1 MGEGAGGGEE
11 AGPAGGDV
19 AGAGAGGEEAPEDA
33 AAGGWEGAGDAGVGD
48 ADEEGAEG
56 VAAEGAEGTDGA
68 PEGAGPGEVGEGREG
83 GATGEGEVGGEGEEE
98 GVKGEEA
105 GDEEGSLPPGR
116 APSPEM
122 LPVSLSMGD
131 PSTIEGFDDDMSAD
145 TLGRDSTLP
154 GGDDEEADADSGDTG
169 DGRSDGLWSRGV
181 TPEASR
187 LEEDLRTAREEET
200 RLREEN
206 ERLQIRLLANR
217 KTHKMAVGAPG
228 GDAATGLMDNS
239 RFAAAVENW
248 WALDN
253 SLADARELA
262 AQELEDA
269 KAQVEVA
276 MERAEEIQRTFWEFK
291 AEVARSAQN
300 SRTGKTIP
308 PRLIAEI
315 ETTEAAREAELGK
328 ARLRNI
334 QLMAHLRKLE
344 ARLKQKEELAE
355 GLHLI
360 DFEQLKI
367 ENQSLNEKIEER
379 SEELLKLR
387 KKTTTTVQIVTH
399 LKEKLQFVQK
409 ENRGLLELLQNL
421 EGELAGQRDR
431 LARAKQDRDRLRQEN
446 GALKASSGQ
455 VTNPVLLRD
464 LQEHRVLRDDLLVEC
479 QSLKQEHE
487 SLMAMAAMAHM
498 QQTRFTPPS
507 TAGGA

>member
-1 MGEGAGGGEE
+1 
-11 AGPAGGDV
+11 
-19 AGAGAGGEEAPEDA
+19 
-33 AAGGWEGAGDAGVGD
+33 
-48 ADEEGAEG
+48 
-56 VAAEGAEGTDGA
+56 
-68 PEGAGPGEVGEGREG
+68 
-83 GATGEGEVGGEGEEE
+83 
-98 GVKGEEA
+98 
-105 GDEEGSLPPGR
+105 
-116 APSPEM
+116 
-122 LPVSLSMGD
+122 MGD
-131 PSTIEGFDDDMSAD
+131 PSTIEGFDDDVLAD
-145 TLGRDSTLP
+145 SLGREMTLP
-154 GGDDEEADADSGDTG
+154 GVEEEEADAEFPPGAGTDA
-169 DGRSDGLWSRGV
+169 RSDGAWSRGV

-187 LEEDLRTAREEET
+187 LEEDLRLAREEDI
-200 RLREEN
+200 RLKEEN
-206 ERLQIRLLANR
+206 ERLQARLLANR
-217 KTHKMAVGAPG
+217 KTHKVAGPG
-228 GDAATGLMDNS
+228 VDAATGLMDNS
-239 RFAAAVENW
+239 RFAATVENW
-248 WALDN
+248 WILDN
-253 SLADARELA
+253 TLADARELA
-262 AQELEDA
+262 AQELEEA
-269 KAQVEVA
+269 KAHVEVA
-276 MERAEEIQRTFWEFK
+276 VERAEEIQRTFWEFK

-315 ETTEAAREAELGK
+315 ESTESARETELGK

-409 ENRGLLELLQNL
+409 ENRGLSGLLQDL

-431 LARAKQDRDRLRQEN
+431 LARAKHDRDRLRQEN

-464 LQEHRVLRDDLLVEC
+464 LEEHRVLRDDLLVEC
-479 QSLKQEHE
+479 QDLKQEYE

-498 QQTRFTPPS
+498 QELS
-507 TAGGA
+507 LIHI

>member
-1 MGEGAGGGEE
+1 M
-11 AGPAGGDV
+11 
-19 AGAGAGGEEAPEDA
+19 
-33 AAGGWEGAGDAGVGD
+33 
-48 ADEEGAEG
+48 
-56 VAAEGAEGTDGA
+56 
-68 PEGAGPGEVGEGREG
+68 
-83 GATGEGEVGGEGEEE
+83 
-98 GVKGEEA
+98 
-105 GDEEGSLPPGR
+105 
-116 APSPEM
+116 
-122 LPVSLSMGD
+122 
-131 PSTIEGFDDDMSAD
+131 IEGFDDDFSAD
-145 TLGRDSTLP
+145 TLGHDATLP
-154 GGDDEEADADSGDTG
+154 GGEEEEAEVEFLPGAAA
-169 DGRSDGLWSRGV
+169 DGRSDGGWSRGV

-187 LEEDLRTAREEET
+187 LEEDLRLAREEDI
-200 RLREEN
+200 RLKEEN
-206 ERLQIRLLANR
+206 ERLEARLLANR
-217 KTHKMAVGAPG
+217 KTHKGAGPG
-228 GDAATGLMDNS
+228 VDAAAGLMDNS

-248 WALDN
+248 WVLDN
-253 SLADARELA
+253 TLAEARELA
-262 AQELEDA
+262 AQELEEA

-276 MERAEEIQRTFWEFK
+276 VERAEEIQKTFWEFK

-315 ETTEAAREAELGK
+315 DASEAARETELGT

-409 ENRGLLELLQNL
+409 ENRGLSGLLQDL

-431 LARAKQDRDRLRQEN
+431 LARAKHDRDRLRQEN

-464 LQEHRVLRDDLLVEC
+464 LEGHRVLRDDLLVEC
-479 QSLKQEHE
+479 QDLKQEHE

-498 QQTRFTPPS
+498 QETRFTPPS
-507 TAGGA
+507 PEGAA